1 MITVASSKNLQE
13 IIDFLGLSSG
23 SFTEAQL
30 NTAIRGISVESSKV
44 MPGYLF
50 AALPGARTHG
60 AHFIEDAMGR
70 GAVAILTN
78 PEGAAL
84 IETTL
89 PVVSTDH
96 ARERMGP
103 LASYFY
109 DNPGASMKVVAVTGT
124 NGKTTVTSIL
134 EYLWNRTGVPAGIIG
149 TLGARYLDGVESV
162 AIPSARTTPEACEL
176 QAELALMRDSGVRA
190 VAMEVSSHALSLR
203 RVDGIHFALSLFT
216 NLTQD
221 HLDFHHSMEEYFEA
235 KSMLFNSSFTDK
247 ALINIDDEYG
257 NRLFSQSSI
266 PAISISNE
274 ESAHLGEWKIAS
286 DSFEITD
293 PEGQCFLIDSP
304 LVGNFN
310 RMNVAMALLAFVETG
325 GDLNQ
330 GIALIREFPGVPGRL
345 QQVGSG
351 RPLILVD
358 YAHTPDAVTRVLASL
373 RPHTKGRIIAV
384 LGCGGD
390 RDPSKR
396 SEMGR
401 ALQVG
406 ADLAIATSDNPR
418 SEEPAAILD
427 AMCGADFQGFRIIDR
442 REAIAFAIDAANDD
456 DVVLIAGKGHEQGQE
471 SKGVVTPFDDRQ
483 VALEILAT
491 RGRS

>member
-1 MITVASSKNLQE
+1 MITYSKKLRD
-13 IIDFLGLSSG
+13 IVSFLGLSSE
-23 SFTEAQL
+23 SFSTLEL
-30 NTAIRGISVESSKV
+30 DTDIFGITVESSKV
-44 MPGYLF
+44 KPGYLF

-60 AHFIEDAMGR
+60 AHFVADAIDR
-70 GAVAILTN
+70 GAVAILTDG
-78 PEGAAL
+78 EGVNLIKSAL
-84 IETTL
+84 A
-89 PVVSTDH
+89 VVSIDQV
-96 ARERMGP
+96 RECIGT
-103 LASYFY
+103 LSSYFY
-109 DNPGASMKVVAVTGT
+109 DNPSASLKVVAVTGT

-134 EYLWNRTGVPAGIIG
+134 EYLWNRTGVSAGIIG

-162 AIPSARTTPEACEL
+162 FIPSTRTTPEACEL

-190 VAMEVSSHALSLR
+190 VAMEVSSHALSLH

-235 KSMLFNSSFTDK
+235 KSTLFNSRFTDK
-247 ALINIDDEYG
+247 ALINIDDPYG

-266 PAISISNE
+266 PAISIANA
-274 ESAHLGEWKIAS
+274 ESAHLGEWKISS
-286 DSFEITD
+286 DSFEIIDT
-293 PEGQCFLIDSP
+293 EGRSFPIDSP
-304 LVGNFN
+304 LVGDFN

-325 GDLNQ
+325 GDLIQ

-345 QQVGSG
+345 EQVGPG

-373 RPHTKGRIIAV
+373 RPHTQGRIIAV

-396 SEMGR
+396 PEMGR
-401 ALQVG
+401 ALQTG

-418 SEEPAAILD
+418 SEDPEAILY
-427 AMCGADFQGFRIIDR
+427 AMCGVGFQGVRIIDR
-442 REAIAFAIDAANDD
+442 REAIAFAIDEANDE

-471 SKGVVTPFDDRQ
+471 SKGVVTPFDDRE